1 MSRRKSSS
9 ASHLEEQNSL
19 AVQAARLYYHQG
31 LTSDEVARELN
42 LSRPKVSRLLSFA
55 KQTGL
60 VEIRIHDPQAL
71 PESLAAQLKQRYPF
85 ITPHVV
91 SVPLGS
97 SEDVW
102 LNRVAIAAANV
113 LNTQLRPRQVVGLA
127 WGTTLDAV
135 SRALTPKN
143 IADVTFVQLNGSA
156 NSINLVSGFV
166 ADTIARF
173 AQNYGA
179 QAHLFPVPT
188 FFDDPRT
195 KKAMWRERSIQHILT
210 LQEQADVLLYSVGS
224 VTAKI
229 PSHVYV
235 SAYLE
240 DEDLHELK
248 QANAIGDIATV
259 FYRSDGSFADIPL
272 NKRSSGPNLAIMRKA
287 KSAICVVSGL
297 GKVSAL
303 RGALA
308 GRLMNTLVVDEMTAH
323 ALLYNDE

>member
-1 MSRRKSSS
+1 MTRRKSTT
-9 ASHLEEQNSL
+9 SHLEEQNTL
-19 AVQAARLYYHQG
+19 AVQVARLYYHQG

-42 LSRPKVSRLLSFA
+42 LSRPKVSRLLTFA

-60 VEIRIHDPQAL
+60 VEIHIHDPQAH
-71 PESLAAQLKQRYPF
+71 PKSLEAQLKQRYPF

-91 SVPLGS
+91 SVPMGS

-102 LNRVAIAAANV
+102 LERVAVATANL
-113 LNTQLRPRQVVGLA
+113 LNAHLRPRQVVGLA

-135 SRALTPKN
+135 SRALTPKS
-143 IADVTFVQLNGSA
+143 IADLTFVQLNGSA
-156 NSINLVSGFV
+156 NSINFVSGFV
-166 ADTIARF
+166 ADTVARF

-195 KKAMWRERSIQHILT
+195 KKAMWRERSVVHVLE
-210 LQEQADVLLYSVGS
+210 LQAQADVLIYSVGS
-224 VTAKI
+224 VTAQI

-240 DEDLHELK
+240 DSDLQELK
-248 QANAIGDIATV
+248 QAGAVGDIATV
-259 FYRSDGSFADIPL
+259 FYRADGSFADIPF
-272 NKRSSGPNLAIMRKA
+272 NKRSSGPSLAITRKV
-287 KSAICVVSGL
+287 KSAFCVVSGL

-303 RGALA
+303 RGALE
-308 GRLMNTLVVDEMTAH
+308 GRLMNTLVLDEITAH
-323 ALLYNDE
+323 ALLYADD